1 MENLEEMFI
10 PAEVAKTKT
19 ENSFQKREEVNREKA
34 INFLKEC
41 NFNKII
47 EEACEKSYYYVPSII
62 IGSDKKLA
70 YAVRDLLCSL
80 GYRTEVFSDKQL
92 FEIYINWSRV

>member
-19 ENSFQKREEVNREKA
+19 ENSFQKREEINREKA

-47 EEACEKSYYYVPSII
+47 EEACEKSYYYIQNLQV
-62 IGSDKKLA
+62 GSDISLA
-70 YAVRDLLCSL
+70 YAVKELLHSL
-80 GYRTEVFSDKQL
+80 GYKAEVFSKRKPY
-92 FEIYINWSRV
+92 EIYINWGR